1 MNWLVTAGPTR
12 EPIDPV
18 RFVSNR
24 SSGKMGFAVAQAAAE
39 RGDSVTLVSG
49 PVTLA
54 TPPGPIRRIDVV
66 TADDMLAAVSRE
78 LPSAD
83 VFVMA
88 AAVADWRPA
97 SVSPL
102 KLKKRDGPP
111 AFSWVA
117 TPDILRSVARFKR
130 ANQLFC
136 GFAAETNDVRA
147 NARAK
152 LRAKSLDAI
161 AANDVSREGCGFATD
176 SNALT
181 LFLSD
186 GSVFECPL
194 SSKLDCA
201 RFLVERLE
209 KLFRT
214 FSSLR
219 D

>member
-1 MNWLVTAGPTR
+1 VNWLVTAGPTR

-24 SSGKMGFAVAQAAAE
+24 SSGKMGFAVAQAAAA
-39 RGDSVTLVSG
+39 RGHSVTLVSG

-54 TPPGPIRRIDVV
+54 TPPGGIRRIDVV
-66 TADDMLAAVSRE
+66 TADDMLAAVTQC
-78 LPSAD
+78 LPAAD

-111 AFSWVA
+111 SFSWVP
-117 TPDILRSVARFKR
+117 TPDILRSVARLKR
-130 ANQLFC
+130 PGQLFC

-161 AANDVSREGCGFATD
+161 AANDVSLSDRGFASD
-176 SNALT
+176 SNAIS

-186 GSVFECPL
+186 GTVFECPL

-201 RFLVERLE
+201 AFLVDRLETFSRFLQN
-209 KLFRT
+209 
-214 FSSLR
+214 
-219 D
+219 

>member
-24 SSGKMGFAVAQAAAE
+24 SSGKMGFAVAQAAAAH
-39 RGDSVTLVSG
+39 GHSVTLVAG
-49 PVTLA
+49 PVALP
-54 TPPGPIRRIDVV
+54 TPPGVPRRIDVV
-66 TADDMLAAVSRE
+66 TADDMLAAVVRE
-78 LPSAD
+78 LPAAD

-97 SVSPL
+97 AVSPL

-111 AFSWVA
+111 AFSWLP

-130 ANQLFC
+130 PGQLFC

-176 SNALT
+176 SNALS

-186 GSVFECPL
+186 GSVHECPL

-201 RFLVERLE
+201 AFLVRHLE
-209 KLFRT
+209 KLFLA
-214 FSSLR
+214 FSPIN